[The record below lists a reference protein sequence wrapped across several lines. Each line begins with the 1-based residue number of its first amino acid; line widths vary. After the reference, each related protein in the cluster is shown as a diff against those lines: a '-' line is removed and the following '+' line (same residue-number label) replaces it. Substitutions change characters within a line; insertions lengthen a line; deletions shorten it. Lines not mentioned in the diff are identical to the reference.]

1 MDTMSQHRS
10 LARLAIAMT
19 ASLSL
24 VVACSSD
31 DSTAPPTAA
40 TISAVAGTDAQIGT
54 VGQPLATNI
63 SVTVL
68 STSGTPIA
76 GVFVSW
82 AVQSGGGSISV
93 TSSSTDS
100 TGVASVS
107 WTLGTAAGFDSLTA
121 TVSGVTPITFS
132 ATASPGPVASL
143 VKVSGDAQV
152 VPAGSAA
159 QPFVV
164 KAVDAFGNAVPGISV
179 TWVAENGGELST
191 TTTVTGSD
199 GIAQSVFTADTTTTY
214 QVVAELPTD
223 PAVETVFTATGS

>member
-1 MDTMSQHRS
+1 MSQHRS

-19 ASLSL
+19 TSLSL
-24 VVACSSD
+24 AVACSSS
-31 DSTAPPTAA
+31 DSTAPATPA
-40 TISAVAGTDAQIGT
+40 TISAVAGTNAQIGT
-54 VGQPLATNI
+54 VGQPLPTNI

-68 STSGTPIA
+68 SSSGTPMP

-82 AVQSGGGSISV
+82 AVQSGGGTISI

-100 TGVASVS
+100 LGVASVS
-107 WTLGTAAGFDSLTA
+107 WTLGTVAGVDSLTA
-121 TVSGVTPITFS
+121 TVSGVSPIVFS
-132 ATASPGPVASL
+132 ATASPGEVASL

-164 KAVDAFGNAVPGISV
+164 KAVDTYGNAVPGVSV
-179 TWVAENGGELST
+179 TWVLENGGELST

-199 GIAQSVFTADTTTTY
+199 GLAQNVFTTDTTTTY
-214 QVVAELPTD
+214 QVMAELPTN
-223 PAVETVFTATGS
+223 PSVQTVFTATGS